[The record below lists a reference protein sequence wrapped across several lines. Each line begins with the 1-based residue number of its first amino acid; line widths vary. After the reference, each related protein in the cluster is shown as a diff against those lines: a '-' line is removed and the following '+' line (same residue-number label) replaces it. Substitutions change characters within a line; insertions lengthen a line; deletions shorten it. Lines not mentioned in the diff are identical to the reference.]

1 MKKKS
6 LVLTFLFLILLVGCS
21 KSTPKTETTT
31 DYHYTFTDDLGNN
44 ITLNKKVE
52 NVVSLYGSYSQV
64 WLLAGG
70 NLIGVTDDVF
80 ERDLGVPADTTIV
93 GSTKTANVELIL
105 SLNPDLVLLN
115 PTIGEQVEV
124 GKTLQESGIPCA
136 FFDEEVFDDYLNML
150 KIATDLTEKP
160 ENYQEYGLAV
170 KERINQILANTPSAE
185 GKEILLLRAY
195 SSGVKAR
202 DNQNMTGHMLDDFKT
217 INITSKYPSLLED
230 LSLENIIVED
240 PDYIFVT
247 TMGDSDAAIAS
258 LQSMIESDPAW
269 KQLAA
274 VKEGRLIILPK
285 DLFHYK
291 PNDKWDKAYEY
302 LAEVFNQ

>member
-6 LVLTFLFLILLVGCS
+6 LFLTFLFLILLVGCS
-21 KSTPKTETTT
+21 KSTPPLEEVT
-31 DYHYTFTDDLGNN
+31 DYEYTFTDALGNN
-44 ITLNKKVE
+44 ITLTKKVK

-70 NLIGVTDDVF
+70 NLVGVTDDAL
-80 ERDLGVPADTTIV
+80 ERDLGIDPETTIV
-93 GSTKTANVELIL
+93 GSTKTANTELIL
-105 SLNPDLVLLN
+105 SLQPDLVLLN

-124 GKTLQESGIPCA
+124 SKALQESGIPCA
-136 FFDEEVFDDYLNML
+136 FFDVEVFDDYLNML

-160 ENYQEYGLAV
+160 ENFEEYGV
-170 KERINQILANTPSAE
+170 DVQEKINEILANTPSAN

-202 DNQNMTGHMLDDFKT
+202 DDQNMTGHMLTDFKT
-217 INITSKYPSLLED
+217 INVTSHYPSLLED
-230 LSLENIIVED
+230 LSLENIIAQD

-247 TMGDSDAAIAS
+247 TMGDTDTAVAS

-269 KQLAA
+269 NQLTA

-291 PNDKWDKAYEY
+291 PNNRWDEAYEY
-302 LAEVFNQ
+302 LAEIFNQ

>member
-21 KSTPKTETTT
+21 KSTPQTESTNN
-31 DYHYTFTDDLGNN
+31 YNYTFTDDLGNN
-44 ITLNKKVE
+44 ITLTKKVE

-136 FFDEEVFDDYLNML
+136 FFDEEVFDDYLNIL

-160 ENYQEYGLAV
+160 ENYEEYGLAV
-170 KERINQILANTPSAE
+170 KERVNQILANTPSAE

-217 INITSKYPSLLED
+217 INIASKYPSLLED

-269 KQLAA
+269 KQLTA

>member
-21 KSTPKTETTT
+21 KSTPQTESNNN
-31 DYHYTFTDDLGNN
+31 YNYTFTDDLGNN
-44 ITLNKKVE
+44 ITLTKKVE

-269 KQLAA
+269 KQLTA

-285 DLFHYK
+285 ELFHYK